1 MKLLII
7 HNFYVI
13 DGGENKRVH
22 EDIELLERN
31 DIEVKLFSS
40 NNIQNKLKNIFY
52 VLISPFNIFA
62 YFKLSKLIKDF
73 NPDVIHVHNTWY
85 RMGFMVYLVLKKQ
98 SIPVF
103 QTLHNLRFF
112 CANALM
118 YRNNSDCDLC
128 LTSKF
133 YSVKYNCYKNRIVS
147 MVSSFNNY
155 LILKSKVF
163 ISNNF
168 WFFSPNPYV
177 SSLLSKQLQIDKNK
191 ILNFPN
197 YVEDFQSV
205 KPDRSFK
212 LENYLLIVSRSSSEK
227 GVKEFLNIWKELNTH
242 INLVIV
248 GGSQETVNISSDKI
262 KFFSNIS
269 VNKLAYLY
277 QNCFAVVIP
286 STWKE
291 GFPRVIIE
299 SSSVNKPV
307 ILSEN
312 IEISKLEEI
321 KEFSFTF
328 NIKKGNDFKQALENV
343 EQKLKNGEI
352 DSRNWYEK
360 YYTEEK
366 YMSYLLESFKKAV
379 EINK

>member
-40 NNIQNKLKNIFY
+40 NNIQNKLKSIFY
-52 VLISPFNIFA
+52 VLISPFNISA
-62 YFKLSKLIKDF
+62 YFKLSKLIKNF

-133 YSVKYNCYKNRIVS
+133 YSIKYSCYKNRLVS
-147 MVSSFNNY
+147 MVSSFNNF

-163 ISNNF
+163 NGNNF

-177 SSLLSKQLQIDKNK
+177 SSLLSKKLKIGKNK

-197 YVEDFQSV
+197 YVEDFLSV
-205 KPDRSFK
+205 EPDNSLK
-212 LENYLLIVSRSSSEK
+212 LENYLLIVSRNSSEK
-227 GVKEFLNIWKELNTH
+227 GVKEFLNVWKELNTEF
-242 INLVIV
+242 NLAIV
-248 GGSQETVNISSDKI
+248 GGSPETLNIGNNKI

-312 IEISKLEEI
+312 IEISKLDEI
-321 KEFSFTF
+321 KEFSFTY
-328 NIKKGNDFKQALENV
+328 NIKKRSDFKRALENV
-343 EQKLKNGEI
+343 EQKLKNG
-352 DSRNWYEK
+352 DAGSRSWYEK

-366 YMSYLLESFKKAV
+366 YISYLLGSFKKAV